1 MSDTNKGEKPNDEY
15 VTWEAFK
22 SKCKSLSEEDVD
34 IRRTG
39 AAATVYFG

>member
-1 MSDTNKGEKPNDEY
+1 MSGTNKDEKPTDEY
-15 VTWEAFK
+15 VSWEVFK

-39 AAATVYFG
+39 AATVYFG